1 MSAEEVE
8 VSEEGKTAEE
18 RGFLGEVGAHSLLT
32 KGGLF
37 PPLGSRRSP
46 GSLPVDTLCC
56 LSPHCSLFPPA
67 PPGGSSEVGNV
78 QAGRRRARAGPTSP
92 HLGTP
97 AKATTTLPA
106 SSSPPVA
113 FGKGTRRR
121 RGRGGIR
128 GRRTTGGVSG
138 RRSMSEE
145 PVLVEASQMANQ
157 VFGRPPRHSPLA
169 VSKGLEVS

>member
-92 HLGTP
+92 HLGTLP
-97 AKATTTLPA
+97 RLRRLCLPA
-106 SSSPPVA
+106 APHLWHL
-113 FGKGTRRR
+113 
-121 RGRGGIR
+121 GRGLGDDE
-128 GRRTTGGVSG
+128 G
-138 RRSMSEE
+138 EE
-145 PVLVEASQMANQ
+145 
-157 VFGRPPRHSPLA
+157 G
-169 VSKGLEVS
+169 